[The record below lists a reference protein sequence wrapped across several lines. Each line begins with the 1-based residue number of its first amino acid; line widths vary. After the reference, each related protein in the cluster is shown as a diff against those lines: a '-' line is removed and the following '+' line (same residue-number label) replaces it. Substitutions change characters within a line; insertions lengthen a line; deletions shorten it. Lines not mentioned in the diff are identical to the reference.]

1 MSAFTVD
8 SKAMLDFQL
17 NNRESLTYSHMM
29 YERVSKMGLGLLER
43 EQEYYRLMTS
53 MPDHLRRKDD
63 PLYKPAHTTTATAS
77 VVKIPFMGTMRPPTV
92 HFEEETDLD
101 DYYEGSSVQP
111 AERENHVRYTQF
123 SHNQFR
129 PQFTQ
134 FMPQFMPHQFRPQS
148 SSSAA
153 DIAETIG
160 TYLLFITF
168 ITML

>member
-17 NNRESLTYSHMM
+17 NNRDYITYSHMM
-29 YERVSKMGLGLLER
+29 YERISKMGLGLLER

-63 PLYKPAHTTTATAS
+63 PSYKPAPTAS
-77 VVKIPFMGTMRPPTV
+77 VVKIPFMGMMRPPTV

-101 DYYEGSSVQP
+101 NYYEGSSVQP

-123 SHNQFR
+123 TQFR
-129 PQFTQ
+129 PHQ
-134 FMPQFMPHQFRPQS
+134 FMSR
-148 SSSAA
+148 SSAA
-153 DIAETIG
+153 DIA
-160 TYLLFITF
+160 
-168 ITML
+168 

>member
-1 MSAFTVD
+1 MSAFSFD

-17 NNRESLTYSHMM
+17 NNRDYLTYSHMM
-29 YERVSKMGLGLLER
+29 YERVSKMGSKMGLGLLER

-63 PLYKPAHTTTATAS
+63 PLYKPAPAAAATS

-111 AERENHVRYTQF
+111 SERENHVRYT
-123 SHNQFR
+123 
-129 PQFTQ
+129 
-134 FMPQFMPHQFRPQS
+134 QFRPQS

-153 DIAETIG
+153 DIA
-160 TYLLFITF
+160 
-168 ITML
+168 

>member
-17 NNRESLTYSHMM
+17 NNRDYLTYSHMM
-29 YERVSKMGLGLLER
+29 YERISKMALGLLKR

-63 PLYKPAHTTTATAS
+63 PLYKPVASATATAAS
-77 VVKIPFMGTMRPPTV
+77 VVKIPFMGMMRPPTV

-111 AERENHVRYTQF
+111 GERENHVRYTQF
-123 SHNQFR
+123 TQFR
-129 PQFTQ
+129 PHQ
-134 FMPQFMPHQFRPQS
+134 FMFRS
-148 SSSAA
+148 NAA
-153 DIAETIG
+153 DIA
-160 TYLLFITF
+160 
-168 ITML
+168 

>member
-1 MSAFTVD
+1 MSAFSFD

-17 NNRESLTYSHMM
+17 NNRDYLTYSHMM

-63 PLYKPAHTTTATAS
+63 PLYKPAPSATATS
-77 VVKIPFMGTMRPPTV
+77 VVKIPFMGKMRPPTV

-111 AERENHVRYTQF
+111 SERENHVRYTQF
-123 SHNQFR
+123 R
-129 PQFTQ
+129 PY
-134 FMPQFMPHQFRPQS
+134 QFMPHQFRPQS
-148 SSSAA
+148 SSNAA
-153 DIAETIG
+153 DIA
-160 TYLLFITF
+160 
-168 ITML
+168 